1 MMSRLFFIRFRVVFV
16 AAAFVLTT
24 SIVGFA
30 GEKLK
35 NRSPDGQ
42 FAMSLKDA
50 EEHEVRIQ
58 LVETK
63 SHKALLKL
71 SDSGHPFSD
80 ACRILWSPDSKRFAF
95 YEEDRKHNWTSVYIR
110 KDSGFEQVELPDL
123 PECDHPGLEGFINSN
138 LTPKSW
144 AKPDTL
150 VLVAHDEWTTEGD
163 KAHECDRTVTIA
175 IDSNGKASIQS
186 IQENKK
192 Q

>member
-1 MMSRLFFIRFRVVFV
+1 MMSRLFFIRFRAVFV

-24 SIVGFA
+24 PIVGFA

-58 LVETK
+58 LVEAK
-63 SHKALLKL
+63 SYKVLLKL
-71 SDSGHPFSD
+71 SDSDHPFSD

-95 YEEDRKHNWTSVYIR
+95 YEEDRKRNWTRVYIR

-123 PECDHPGLEGFINSN
+123 PECDHPGLAGFIISN

-150 VLVAHDEWTTEGD
+150 VLVAHDE
-163 KAHECDRTVTIA
+163 
-175 IDSNGKASIQS
+175 
-186 IQENKK
+186 
-192 Q
+192 